1 VVTLLIV
8 EKEERTPMNRK
19 QKEEWTRFHSGKWT
33 LAMPEAPGRYPTMG
47 VLGDPGD
54 VITVVGLPSGGLY
67 TPSKWRGYF
76 WSEPLPDNYGLPA
89 LSKENKSRKYW
100 RADDGAL
107 HWIIAPSLEEA
118 TALMKKSWE
127 DSGYVA
133 EDLGLTSFYDVV
145 IEELSFPEASNVKI
159 RYDEGEE
166 DYEIPLTSVSDA
178 GYIACSEW

>member
-1 VVTLLIV
+1 MVTLLIV

-89 LSKENKSRKYW
+89 LSKEI
-100 RADDGAL
+100 RAGSTGVL
-107 HWIIAPSLEEA
+107 MTGPSIGSL
-118 TALMKKSWE
+118 LLPSKKQLPS
-127 DSGYVA
+127 
-133 EDLGLTSFYDVV
+133 
-145 IEELSFPEASNVKI
+145 
-159 RYDEGEE
+159 
-166 DYEIPLTSVSDA
+166 
-178 GYIACSEW
+178 